1 MRASL
6 RWPSR
11 LSTCDQEEVNLMKT
25 IVIQLDDDKHL
36 STVLVNG
43 EKVFDAQKD
52 SGWVELK
59 VDSRISTLGS
69 DITITRRMI

>member
-1 MRASL
+1 
-6 RWPSR
+6 
-11 LSTCDQEEVNLMKT
+11 MKT

-36 STVLVNG
+36 STVWVNG

-59 VDSRISTLGS
+59 ADSRICTFES
-69 DITITRRMI
+69 DITITRRMV